1 MKVTIHNGK
10 YNDSIVF
17 DIEELTEETTSCE
30 WCEIARVCKYEVTFF
45 EDDDR

>member
-17 DIEELTEETTSCE
+17 DIEELTEECKQD
-30 WCEIARVCKYEVTFF
+30 ILLQAHARGW
-45 EDDDR
+45 EDEDCWSSIER